1 MSRDDTLLD
10 KQTCRGSQEIDASNL
25 EVPHSH
31 SSETLRAD
39 QSYTSSPNLSSAESS
54 ATLVGSIPSVDEKD
68 EDPIDG
74 PDQTNSTGE
83 DSPRDSEETGGEE
96 EDQSLDNTPPS
107 SADSIKEQDRVPVP
121 IGRHSSISNN
131 NNKNAVNAM
140 SSSSPSSG
148 HPSSRSSSRM
158 SASRMSNTSTG
169 SSSQQLMSSLSN
181 TMSYLKV
188 RGGSGKRGSSDTA
201 ASDSL
206 TLSASGSGGSNST
219 TPRSSFQTDVTV
231 LSTPRSSFQF
241 ADAQQMSSKAGVV
254 VTSSRSSAR
263 RSSTASAASAFAAA
277 TAACSNPPDVP
288 AHSYSVPQSRGASR
302 LPSVAGPD
310 AVRIPG
316 RKRESMIST
325 AATMRVLNVLRH
337 WVSKHSQDF
346 ETDPKLMQITTE
358 FLEELVHNTTL
369 LPAEHKAASQLLSMI
384 TKEDTSKKI
393 DLDLLLTPPA
403 KPSKETIESL
413 SALEI
418 AEGMTYLDHKI
429 FVSIMCS
436 EFLGQGKSQFFPIF
450 TMIPSFRFIC
460 FTVESSLLFRDS
472 SWTAV
477 HEMQMH
483 MQCFPAVRLDKF

>member
-1 MSRDDTLLD
+1 M
-10 KQTCRGSQEIDASNL
+10 
-25 EVPHSH
+25 
-31 SSETLRAD
+31 
-39 QSYTSSPNLSSAESS
+39 
-54 ATLVGSIPSVDEKD
+54 GSIPSVDEKD
-68 EDPIDG
+68 EDPIDE
-74 PDQTNSTGE
+74 PEQTNNGE

-96 EDQSLDNTPPS
+96 EDQSLENTPPS
-107 SADSIKEQDRVPVP
+107 SADSIKEQRLTSASTLV
-121 IGRHSSISNN
+121 GQQGSSISNN
-131 NNKNAVNAM
+131 NNNKHAVNSM
-140 SSSSPSSG
+140 SSSSPPG

-158 SASRMSNTSTG
+158 SASRMSNTS

-188 RGGSGKRGSSDTA
+188 RGGSGKRGSGDTV
-201 ASDSL
+201 SESL

-254 VTSSRSSAR
+254 VTSSRASAR

-277 TAACSNPPDVP
+277 TAACSNPPDVTP
-288 AHSYSVPQSRGASR
+288 LTSYSVPQSRGASR

-310 AVRIPG
+310 AVRMPG

-346 ETDPKLMQITTE
+346 ESDPKLMQITTE

-384 TKEDTSKKI
+384 TKEETAKKI
-393 DLDLLLTPPA
+393 DLDLLLAPPA
-403 KPSKETIESL
+403 KASKETIESL

-418 AEGMTYLDHKI
+418 AEGMTFLDHKI
-429 FVSIMCS
+429 FVSILSS
-436 EFLGQGKSQFFPIF
+436 EFLGQGNVLSSLNFSLFPI
-450 TMIPSFRFIC
+450 TTR
-460 FTVESSLLFRDS
+460 
-472 SWTAV
+472 
-477 HEMQMH
+477 
-483 MQCFPAVRLDKF
+483 